1 MTDEPPP
8 ARRPAASRRELLLG
22 SGALSAAAAAP
33 AIGRPTAGRRPN
45 IVFMLVDNL
54 GFGDLSCYAG
64 GAIRGVTTPRI
75 DRFAAEGVRLTNF
88 MVEPA
93 CTPSRSAFMTGRMPI
108 RSGTSAV
115 VNDGGPDGLTP
126 WEYTLAE
133 LLSDAGYATALY
145 GKWHLGGVAGRLPTD
160 QGFDEWYGIPRST
173 DETLEALQ
181 PGYDASVYTPEPVL
195 EGRKGEPC
203 RKVRDY
209 DYAFRPYIDREITD
223 RAVNY
228 IGRHAGGS
236 QPFFLYVPF
245 TLPHDPPLAHPEF
258 AKPGRSQ
265 YQNVLAEI
273 DANAGRVLDA
283 VKAAGIGDDTIV
295 VFASDNGP
303 QTLYGRGID
312 YGAQADPG
320 PFRGEFPSAWEGA
333 IRTAAIIRW
342 PGRAAA
348 GRVTNEMVSILD
360 FYRTFARA
368 AGADHRVPT
377 DRPIDSI
384 DQTEFLFGA
393 APSRREHVM
402 IFHGDELLAVKWR
415 NFKLHYAIR
424 ESARGPVVTPG
435 EGVVNG
441 IRQRLNNPWLFDIE
455 NDPKELWNINTANVW
470 VFRPI
475 MRIISE
481 YKKTVA
487 QAPNISPGSAGPA

>member
-1 MTDEPPP
+1 MSDEKKHVQS
-8 ARRPAASRRELLLG
+8 PAASRRELLLG
-22 SGALSAAAAAP
+22 GAVLSAAAAGP
-33 AIGRPTAGRRPN
+33 AAGKPVAATRPN

-54 GFGDLSCYAG
+54 GFGDLSCYTG

-115 VNDGGPDGLTP
+115 VNDGAPDGLTP

-133 LLSDAGYATALY
+133 LLSDSGYATALY
-145 GKWHLGGVAGRLPTD
+145 GKWHLGSVEGRFPTD

-181 PGYDASVYTPEPVL
+181 PGFDAGVYTPEPVL
-195 EGRKGEPC
+195 EGRKGEPS

-209 DYAFRPYIDREITD
+209 DYAFRPYIDREVTD
-223 RAVNY
+223 RAVDY
-228 IGRHAGGS
+228 IRRHAHG
-236 QPFFLYVPF
+236 QKPFFLYVPF

-258 AKPGRSQ
+258 SRPGRSQ

-283 VKAAGIGDDTIV
+283 IEAAGVRQDTIV

-320 PFRGEFPSAWEGA
+320 PFRGEFPSGWEGA
-333 IRTAAIIRW
+333 IRTAAIVRW
-342 PGRAAA
+342 PGRTAP
-348 GRVTNEMVSILD
+348 GRVTNEIVSILD

-368 AGADHRVPT
+368 AGAEDRVPK
-377 DRPIDSI
+377 DRPIDSV
-384 DQTEFLFGA
+384 DQGDFLFGA

-402 IFHGDELLAVKWR
+402 VFHGDELLAVKWR
-415 NFKLHYAIR
+415 NFKLHWAVR
-424 ESARGPVVTPG
+424 EPARGEVVTPG
-435 EGVVNG
+435 QGVVNG
-441 IRQRLNNPWLFDIE
+441 YRRRVNNPWLFDVE

-470 VFRPI
+470 VLRPI
-475 MRIISE
+475 TRIVSE
-481 YKKTVA
+481 YKKSVS
-487 QAPNISPGSAGPA
+487 QFPNIRPGAPGPA

>member
-1 MTDEPPP
+1 MTHQPRTP
-8 ARRPAASRRELLLG
+8 ATGGASRRDLLLG
-22 SGALSAAAAAP
+22 GAALSAAAAAP
-33 AIGRPTAGRRPN
+33 ALGKPGGAARPN

-54 GFGDLSCYAG
+54 GFGDLSCYTG

-88 MVEPA
+88 MVETA

-145 GKWHLGGVAGRLPTD
+145 GKWHLGGVEGRFPTD

-173 DETLEALQ
+173 DETLEPLQ
-181 PGYDASVYTPEPVL
+181 PGYDAAVYTPEPVM
-195 EGRKGEPC
+195 EGRKGGPS

-223 RAVNY
+223 RAVDY
-228 IGRHAGGS
+228 VRRHAGGPK
-236 QPFFLYVPF
+236 PFFLYVPF

-258 AKPGRSQ
+258 ARPGRSQ

-283 VKAAGIGDDTIV
+283 IEAAGIGDDTVV

-320 PFRGEFPSAWEGA
+320 PFRGEFPSGWEGA
-333 IRTAAIIRW
+333 IRTAGIVRW
-342 PGRAAA
+342 RGRTTPGR
-348 GRVTNEMVSILD
+348 VSNEMVSILD
-360 FYRTFARA
+360 FYRTFARL
-368 AGADHRVPT
+368 AGATDRVPS
-377 DRPIDSI
+377 DRPIDSL
-384 DQTEFLFGA
+384 DQTDFLFGA
-393 APSRREHVM
+393 APSPREHVM
-402 IFHGDELLAVKWR
+402 IFHGEDLLAVKWR

-424 ESARGPVVTPG
+424 EPARGEVVVPG
-435 EGVVNG
+435 DGVVNG
-441 IRQRLNNPWLFDIE
+441 TRIRVNNPWLFDVE

-470 VFRPI
+470 VLRPVT
-475 MRIISE
+475 RIVME
-481 YKKTVA
+481 YKKSVSKF
-487 QAPNISPGSAGPA
+487 PNIRPGSPGPA